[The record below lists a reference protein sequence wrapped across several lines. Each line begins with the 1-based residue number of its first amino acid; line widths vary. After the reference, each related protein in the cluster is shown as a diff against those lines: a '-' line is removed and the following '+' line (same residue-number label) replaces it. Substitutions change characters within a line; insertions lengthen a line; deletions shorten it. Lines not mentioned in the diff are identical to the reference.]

1 MRRSRPALRVHGK
14 HPSPTPSVTLATVI
28 AQRPD
33 IMKFIPH
40 NALEEQLAAVH
51 AGTLDAETF
60 VLQLAGQQLFM
71 PVRDEKNPIQGF
83 QRSVQAEPLII
94 ETDDGERVL
103 VVFTSPERAKPLVE
117 HFPEFS
123 GGLLT
128 EFSWLL
134 RRIGG
139 GVPIALNPGWD
150 IGMDFDAD
158 MIAQL
163 AAHLPPEHPA

>member
-1 MRRSRPALRVHGK
+1 MN
-14 HPSPTPSVTLATVI
+14 
-28 AQRPD
+28 
-33 IMKFIPH
+33 FIPH
-40 NALEEQLAAVH
+40 SALEEQLAAVH
-51 AGTLDAETF
+51 AGTLDPETF
-60 VLQLAGQQLFM
+60 VLHLIDQQLFV

-83 QRSVQAEPLII
+83 QRSTLADPLII
-94 ETDDGERVL
+94 EDGDGERVL
-103 VVFTSPERAKPLVE
+103 VVFTSPERAKPFIE
-117 HFPEFS
+117 HYPGFS

-139 GVPIALNPGWD
+139 GVPIALNPGWE

-163 AAHLPPEHPA
+163 VAQLPPERPA

>member
-1 MRRSRPALRVHGK
+1 MN
-14 HPSPTPSVTLATVI
+14 
-28 AQRPD
+28 
-33 IMKFIPH
+33 FIPH
-40 NALEEQLAAVH
+40 NALETQLAAVH

-60 VLQLAGQQLFM
+60 VLQLIDQQLFM

-83 QRSVQAEPLII
+83 QRSSQADLLIL
-94 ETDDGERVL
+94 EDEDGARVL
-103 VVFTSPERAKPLVE
+103 AVFSSPERAKPLIE
-117 HFPEFS
+117 HYPDFT
-123 GGLLT
+123 GGILT

-158 MIAQL
+158 TVGQLIAR
-163 AAHLPPEHPA
+163 LPPEHTA

>member
-1 MRRSRPALRVHGK
+1 MNDALPTRNKLESLLLEFEAGRIAPEEFARRL
-14 HPSPTPSVTLATVI
+14 
-28 AQRPD
+28 
-33 IMKFIPH
+33 
-40 NALEEQLAAVH
+40 LEVQV
-51 AGTLDAETF
+51 
-60 VLQLAGQQLFM
+60 FM
-71 PVRDEKNPIQGF
+71 PVKDEKHAIAGF
-83 QRSVQAEPLII
+83 QTSTKAQPLVI
-94 ETDDGERVL
+94 EDDEGTQILVL
-103 VVFTSPERAKPLVE
+103 FTSPERAKPMVE

-163 AAHLPPEHPA
+163 IAQLPPEFKA

>member
-1 MRRSRPALRVHGK
+1 
-14 HPSPTPSVTLATVI
+14 
-28 AQRPD
+28 
-33 IMKFIPH
+33 MKFVPH
-40 NALEEQLAAVH
+40 NALEERLAAVH
-51 AGTLDAETF
+51 AGTLDAEAF
-60 VLQLAGQQLFM
+60 VLQLPDQQVFM

-83 QRSVQAEPLII
+83 QRSTQAEPLII
-94 ETDDGERVL
+94 EDEDGERVL
-103 VVFTSPERAKPLVE
+103 VIFTSPERAKPFVE
-117 HFPEFS
+117 HFPDFR
-123 GGLLT
+123 GGILT

-163 AAHLPPEHPA
+163 VAQLPPERPA